1 MTPAAHITAGVN
13 MSEFAVVTLVAGFFD
28 TNAKFATTAI
38 IDSGI
43 SGVNN
48 TTIAIAEWGR
58 AQP

>member
-1 MTPAAHITAGVN
+1 